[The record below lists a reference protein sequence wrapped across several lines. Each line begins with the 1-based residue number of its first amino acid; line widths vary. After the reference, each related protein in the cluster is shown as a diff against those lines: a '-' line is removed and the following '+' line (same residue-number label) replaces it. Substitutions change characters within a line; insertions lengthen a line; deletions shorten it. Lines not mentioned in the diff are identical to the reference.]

1 MANPTFTRTVLSSA
15 IAFACYGGSAWAACP
30 GTVTG
35 TEAGC
40 ALGGNKS
47 VTIDAT
53 GKLPFITVA
62 APGTGNITNAG
73 VVGPTAATTAAIN
86 YAGDLAGTLTNSG
99 VIKNARTGTTSV
111 GVYIEDGLLGT
122 LDNSGTIEA
131 KSTNDRA
138 YGVYIYAD
146 DLEGTLTN
154 TGRIAATAT
163 GTAWNTAV
171 GIAIYGDNTGDLT
184 GSLVNEGT
192 IQGRATG
199 SGGTGYGVYVEGELS
214 GTLDNSGLIKGIVSS
229 VDSGGSA
236 YGVYLDGGIAATGKL
251 MNSGTIEGVVD
262 GGTSWGYAAGI
273 IAEDDLAGELTN
285 SGTIRGSRNGGSGG
299 EAYGIYVDGELS
311 GTLDNSGLI
320 QAVVAPNDSGGTAYG
335 VYLDGG
341 IAATGKLM
349 NSGTIE
355 GVVDGGTSWGYA
367 AGIIAEDDL
376 AGELTNSGTIRGSR
390 NGGSGGEAYGIY
402 VDGELSGTLDNSGL
416 IQGVVAPNDSGGSAY
431 GVYLDDGIA
440 SSGKLLNSGTIEGK
454 LDGGT
459 TWGYAAGIIAEDDV
473 DGTLTNT
480 GKISGHLVMKDV
492 GATGPTVGG
501 TAYGIYIGGGVNG
514 TVDNSGTVEA
524 FVSAYDGGTAY
535 GLYAGPTDG
544 DIINSGLISAR
555 VIAGVDTDGTSGGG
569 AAGVYLTDWDSSEAA
584 LSATASLVNSGT
596 IQATLTGGTWGS
608 VYGVF
613 VGDDLD
619 GSLDNSGTITA
630 SVTNKRSDFSVSR
643 GDSVEASAYGIA
655 VGSDVNGKL
664 SNSGTVLA
672 TASAEGN
679 ALSTSESAYAFGIR
693 IGGDLNSEFN
703 NSGDIGASATISG
716 RYGIANGGSL
726 HAYGLYV
733 DDDLNGTIDNSGT
746 ISAKIKGL
754 ANVTRKAEF
763 AIFVGGDSSA
773 GTLTNSGTINGAVQ
787 LNGGILNLNGGEING
802 AITSVNALDVNIG
815 GEHMSSAIDLAGALV
830 DDFSIRNRGH
840 WILDAAMVDVDRFMV
855 KAGGRLTFA
864 KSSVGLTEDVS
875 GAGTVAVNAGVSAML
890 TGDYT
895 QGAGGV
901 FEVMSTNPDDFGQ
914 LTVSGTADLTASG
927 GIHVAVEGLV
937 KNDDV
942 IENILSA
949 DTLTTGAL
957 TTTDDS
963 LFYNFNAVKDGNTI
977 DLETSRDVL
986 VVDAVA
992 AADLPYANGVATA
1005 IDAILNNGGASA
1017 GIDEVLIALGNLG
1030 SADDVAQAVAQ
1041 LVPTMAGQGNQQA
1054 QQLANMFSNVVG
1066 NRIGGNRGLS
1076 AGDSLYEE
1084 RHAWI
1089 KPFGGYAEG
1098 DERSGVPGF
1107 EVDTFGIAVG
1117 GDIQHNDKLML
1128 GAGFAWSDSKV
1139 DGKTINTNK
1148 LDVESFQLVLYGN
1161 YDLNATDFVESYAIV
1176 GFNDNE
1182 SRRDVAFGG
1191 LRSTALA
1198 KYDSIFARIYTGV
1211 GRGYRTSEQFMFTP
1225 MATLRYTHIDQDSY
1239 TESGAG
1245 VLNLNVSGNDEDSL
1259 ILGMDG
1265 VGTYTFGEGG
1275 IYAMSVRAGIGYDV
1289 LTDQSL
1295 VSSNFTGGGGVFTTT
1310 GSEPDE
1316 FVYRAGFGMKASP
1329 KDKISVRFDY
1339 EFEGRSDYQSH
1350 GGSMNLRW
1358 QF

>member
-1 MANPTFTRTVLSSA
+1 MVNPTFTRTVLSSA
-15 IAFACYGGSAWAACP
+15 IAIACYGGNAWAACP

-47 VTIDAT
+47 VTIDAG

-99 VIKNARTGTTSV
+99 MIKNARTGTTSV

-262 GGTSWGYAAGI
+262 GGSTWGYAPAGVY
-273 IAEDDLAGELTN
+273 ADDDLAGELTN

-299 EAYGIYVDGELS
+299 TGYGIYV
-311 GTLDNSGLI
+311 N
-320 QAVVAPNDSGGTAYG
+320 
-335 VYLDGG
+335 
-341 IAATGKLM
+341 
-349 NSGTIE
+349 
-355 GVVDGGTSWGYA
+355 
-367 AGIIAEDDL
+367 
-376 AGELTNSGTIRGSR
+376 
-390 NGGSGGEAYGIY
+390 
-402 VDGELSGTLDNSGL
+402 GELSGTLDNSGL
-416 IQGVVAPNDSGGSAY
+416 IQGVVAPNDSGGTAY

-459 TWGYAAGIIAEDDV
+459 TWGYAVGIYAEDDV

-501 TAYGIYIGGGVNG
+501 TVYGIYIHGAVNG

-569 AAGVYLTDWDSSEAA
+569 AAGVYLTDWNGASREAA
-584 LSATASLVNSGT
+584 LSATGSLVNSGT

>member
-1 MANPTFTRTVLSSA
+1 MVNPTFTRTVLSSA
-15 IAFACYGGSAWAACP
+15 IAIACYGGNAWAACP

-47 VTIDAT
+47 VTIDAG

-262 GGTSWGYAAGI
+262 GGTTWGYAFGVYAD
-273 IAEDDLAGELTN
+273 DDLAGELTN

-299 EAYGIYVDGELS
+299 TGYGIYV
-311 GTLDNSGLI
+311 N
-320 QAVVAPNDSGGTAYG
+320 
-335 VYLDGG
+335 
-341 IAATGKLM
+341 
-349 NSGTIE
+349 
-355 GVVDGGTSWGYA
+355 
-367 AGIIAEDDL
+367 
-376 AGELTNSGTIRGSR
+376 
-390 NGGSGGEAYGIY
+390 
-402 VDGELSGTLDNSGL
+402 GELSGTLDNSGL
-416 IQGVVAPNDSGGSAY
+416 IQGVVAPNDSGGTAY

-535 GLYAGPTDG
+535 GLYAGVTDG

-630 SVTNKRSDFSVSR
+630 SVTNKRGDFSRR
-643 GDSVEASAYGIA
+643 GDNIEASAYGIE